1 MPSNEELLKTE
12 YSEDFDDLR
21 KNRMIMS
28 FYKYGLLK
36 TNMTQNLTD
45 PVKSLERYLAKYIE
59 TGNTEFLCDVA
70 NFAMME
76 FMHPHHPKAHFRAT
90 DSSESPGVHG
100 MPINELKKYE
110 DKYGR

>member
-1 MPSNEELLKTE
+1 MPTNEELLKTE
-12 YSEDFDDLR
+12 YSVKFDALR
-21 KNRMIMS
+21 KNRMIAS

-45 PVKSLERYLAKYIE
+45 PIKSLERYLAKYIE

-76 FMHPHHPKAHFRAT
+76 FMYPHHTQAHFKAT
-90 DSSESPGVHG
+90 DSNESPGVHG
-100 MPINELKKYE
+100 MPINLIKEF
-110 DKYGR
+110 DD